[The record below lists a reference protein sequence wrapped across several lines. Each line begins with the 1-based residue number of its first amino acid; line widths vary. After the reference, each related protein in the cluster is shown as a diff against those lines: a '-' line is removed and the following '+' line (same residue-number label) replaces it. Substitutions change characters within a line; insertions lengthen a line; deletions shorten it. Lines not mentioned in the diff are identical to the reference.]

1 MSSMRVST
9 RDPVGGFAGPPS
21 EGRGI
26 HAAPIPTLI
35 APWRSNVE
43 SDTNKLSTGFEP
55 SAAIAAR
62 YIRASGLYDRTSSEI
77 VTESNN
83 PWSFVRARTP
93 ATASVSPSVIIPR
106 PATLDRRLRSQ
117 ATETSFWSALR
128 WTYPSQASR
137 TRRAA
142 SSRTFARQRW
152 RRSLART
159 SAAVARDGR
168 DLGPSAVG
176 GP

>member
-1 MSSMRVST
+1 MSSIRVST
-9 RDPVGGFAGPPS
+9 RDPVGGLAGPPS

-55 SAAIAAR
+55 RAAIAAR
-62 YIRASGLYDRTSSEI
+62 YIRASGLYDRTSTEI

-93 ATASVSPSVIIPR
+93 ATTSVSPSVIIPR

-117 ATETSFWSALR
+117 ATETSLWTALP

-137 TRRAA
+137 TRRVE
-142 SSRTFARQRW
+142 SPRGFAPPRA
-152 RRSLART
+152 RRRG
-159 SAAVARDGR
+159 AV
-168 DLGPSAVG
+168 
-176 GP
+176 